1 MVEPDRGR
9 GGQDGRDAADERDL
23 RLLSTGY
30 AAAVDALDG
39 AAFAALFLPD
49 GELWVPEASS
59 GSDPVICRAGR
70 EALGR
75 IPSGLARFHA
85 TYHRITGARYEVHG
99 NTATGEVLG
108 VAHHLGAGTGAV
120 GGDAAGTD
128 TIWYLRYSD
137 TYRRTGE
144 GWRIARRALH
154 LRGIEERPVARLGPG
169 R

>member
-1 MVEPDRGR
+1 MAEPGRRGSAQDR
-9 GGQDGRDAADERDL
+9 RDAADEDGL

-49 GELWVPEASS
+49 GELWVPDASS
-59 GSDPVICRAGR
+59 GPDPVICRTGHD
-70 EALGR
+70 ALGR

-85 TYHRITGARYEVHG
+85 THHRVTGAQYEVHG
-99 NTATGEVLG
+99 NTATGEVVG
-108 VAHHLGAGTGAV
+108 VAHHLGAGAA
-120 GGDAAGTD
+120 GGDGAGTD

-137 TYRRTGE
+137 TYSRTGD
-144 GWRIARRALH
+144 GWRIARRALY